1 MTLSRQSAL
10 GLYVHVPFCAR
21 RCEFCAFYEVPPRRA
36 DVERYLACAE
46 RELAELHLPRRA
58 ETVFWGGGTPSILAP
73 ADLERLAGATLGAS
87 GGTPEEWT
95 VETTPA
101 TCRADRLAVLKNS
114 GVTRV
119 SIGVQSFDEAILAGL
134 GRLHTT
140 AQVSEAIG
148 AVRAAGI
155 GNLNLDLM
163 FALPGQT
170 LEEWERDLRTAIAA
184 GPEHISTYCLTIEES
199 APLFARLARGRL
211 SRRTPDEE
219 AAFYERTWDLLEA
232 AGYRQYEVSN
242 FARPG
247 YECVHNLNTWR
258 MREWAGVGP
267 AAASQLGLR
276 RYANAANLARWAEGV
291 EKGAPARTDEV
302 ILDEATLATDA
313 VVFGLRMVEGVDL
326 AELAA
331 RFPSHDWAEV
341 ARKASELEGQGLAE
355 FDGRSLRL
363 TRRGRLLAD
372 EVALEFF

>member
-1 MTLSRQSAL
+1 MTLQRESAL

-46 RELAELHLPRRA
+46 KEMGDLHLPRSVN
-58 ETVFWGGGTPSILAP
+58 TVFWGGGTPSILPP
-73 ADLERLAGATLGAS
+73 ADLARLAEATLAVCDGRPS
-87 GGTPEEWT
+87 EWT

-101 TCRADRLAVLKNS
+101 TCRPERLAVLAEE

-119 SIGVQSFDEAILAGL
+119 SIGVQSFDERVLAGL

-140 AQVSEAIG
+140 AQVHAAID

-155 GNLNLDLM
+155 GNLNLDMM

-170 LEEWERDLRTAIAA
+170 LAEWERDLALAIAA
-184 GPEHISTYCLTIEES
+184 APEHISTYCLTLEES
-199 APLFARLARGRL
+199 APLFARLTKGRL
-211 SRRTPDEE
+211 ARRTPDEE
-219 AAFYERTWDLLEA
+219 ALFYERTWDMLEA

-247 YECVHNLNTWR
+247 HECIHNLNTWR

-276 RYANAANLARWAEGV
+276 RYANAANLARWAEGI
-291 EKGAPARTDEV
+291 EKGAPARVDEV
-302 ILDEATLATDA
+302 TLDEATLATDA
-313 VVFGLRMVEGVDL
+313 VVFGLRMVDGVDL
-326 AELAA
+326 AELAV
-331 RFPSHDWAEV
+331 RFPSHDWAAVLRKGEALATEAL
-341 ARKASELEGQGLAE
+341 ARL
-355 FDGRSLRL
+355 DGTRLSL

-372 EVALEFF
+372 EVALEFL